1 MIDGFPA
8 TLEIL
13 EILEISEVRVQEVS
27 YTGGSFT
34 GRFRHREPRDP
45 REHSSPDLLISL

>member
-1 MIDGFPA
+1 MIDGCPA

-13 EILEISEVRVQEVS
+13 EILEISEVRLQEVS

-34 GRFRHREPRDP
+34 GRFRHRESRGPKRALF
-45 REHSSPDLLISL
+45 S